1 MKLRVVPMPNNVAH
15 IRIDSGIYVA
25 TDVPLDMAEELVRR
39 YNLHEEL
46 ATAVTGAVVG
56 FIKGDLNDAV
66 LIDGRAFERLQNAAR
81 HEAVSRIKG

>member
-1 MKLRVVPMPNNVAH
+1 MDGTKIL
-15 IRIDSGIYVA
+15 Y
-25 TDVPLDMAEELVRR
+25 
-39 YNLHEEL
+39 
-46 ATAVTGAVVG
+46 VTGAVVG